1 MKIVKNSE
9 ARLVTNLR
17 LGRNKNAEEKNAKQK
32 MWNER
37 MQIYPKFKIFNF
49 AFFEY
54 NTHHFLLNLQLFK
67 LF

>member
-17 LGRNKNAEEKNAKQK
+17 LYKNAEEKNAKQK
-32 MWNER
+32 MWNEK
-37 MQIYPKFKIFNF
+37 MQIYTKFKIFNF

-54 NTHHFLLNLQLFK
+54 NAHHFLLNL
-67 LF
+67 